1 VTERPASG
9 TLLDGMPRHLLRIST
24 LLALAPYG
32 YALLLVLLHLVSAPA
47 VAAWVRPSLSWIEAA
62 LPIAATIQA
71 GHRAAGH
78 PVYGMVNAHLLAV
91 GHISGLALCVIM
103 AVGRL
108 NTATVL
114 RNMLA
119 ARQMRGSNWFAR
131 RSWPLQAAFC
141 LAFGLLLLWSLV
153 LDSDVLRPDGRFSSH
168 GKMVRSPRLVLI
180 LSVQFGWLL
189 VGFAVLMLRIRII
202 HGRDAMSGTQ
212 AGPPSGA

>member
-1 VTERPASG
+1 MTERPAPG
-9 TLLDGMPRHLLRIST
+9 KAWDGIPRRLLRIIT

-91 GHISGLALCVIM
+91 GHVSGLALCVIM

-108 NTATVL
+108 NTAAVQ
-114 RNMLA
+114 RNMLE
-119 ARQMRGSNWFAR
+119 ARQMRGSNWFER
-131 RSWPLQAAFC
+131 RSWSLQAMFS
-141 LAFGLLLLWSLV
+141 LGFGLLILWSLA
-153 LDSDVLRPDGRFSSH
+153 LGFDAPRPDGRFSS
-168 GKMVRSPRLVLI
+168 GQRVARNPGLVLI
-180 LSVQFGWLL
+180 LFVQCGWLM
-189 VGFAVLMLRIRII
+189 VGYAVLLLRIRII

-212 AGPPSGA
+212 AGPRSGA

>member
-1 VTERPASG
+1 
-9 TLLDGMPRHLLRIST
+9 M

-91 GHISGLALCVIM
+91 GHVSGLALCVIM

-108 NTATVL
+108 NTAAVL
-114 RNMLA
+114 RNM
-119 ARQMRGSNWFAR
+119 RDGREMVGRGAWLLR
-131 RSWPLQAAFC
+131 RPLPIQAVLF
-141 LAFGLLLLWSLV
+141 LGFGLLTLWSLV
-153 LDSDVLRPDGRFSSH
+153 LGFDALRPDGRVSSG
-168 GKMVRSPRLVLI
+168 GKMARNPGLVLI
-180 LSVQFGWLL
+180 LFVQIGWLL
-189 VGFAVLMLRIRII
+189 VGFALLILRIRII

>member
-1 VTERPASG
+1 VTERPAPG
-9 TLLDGMPRHLLRIST
+9 KAWDGIPRRLLRIIT

-47 VAAWVRPSLSWIEAA
+47 VAAWVRPSLPWIEAA
-62 LPIAATIQA
+62 LPVAATIQA

-103 AVGRL
+103 VGRL
-108 NTATVL
+108 NTAALL
-114 RNMLA
+114 RNMLE
-119 ARQMRGSNWFAR
+119 ARRRPGGNWLER
-131 RSWPLQAAFC
+131 RSWWFQAICF
-141 LAFGLLLLWSLV
+141 LGFGLLGLWLLA
-153 LDSDVLRPDGRFSSH
+153 LDSVALRPDGRFSSGQRILRH
-168 GKMVRSPRLVLI
+168 PGLVLI
-180 LSVQFGWLL
+180 LFVQFGWLL
-189 VGFAVLMLRIRII
+189 VGYAVVLLRMRII